1 MNTLW
6 VFGDSFSWDH
16 KIRFKIKPERK
27 NNNDQV
33 WLYIKE
39 HLNGEVFDSW
49 GEILS
54 RNLNLQYQN
63 HACFQT
69 GITLEHLNSG
79 NSNDS
84 ALNLLNHFCS
94 DFKKGDIVLFGFT
107 DVTRFDWAVSED
119 YIKTFHVA
127 DEEELVRKKTIEDIL
142 INRDEYSFTRYD
154 FLQKLKSIEALSDLV
169 GFDLWYWDW
178 SGTFTDY
185 VSEGRI
191 PNDRWIFYH
200 AHPNYRNYGWM
211 IWEDYK
217 AGPICWETD
226 YKNPDSHYGK
236 VGNQIHAEVLT
247 NFLKKNR

>member
-6 VFGDSFSWDH
+6 IFGDSFSWDH
-16 KIRFKIKPERK
+16 KIRFKTHPEVK
-27 NNNDQV
+27 NHNDQI

-54 RNLNLQYQN
+54 RNLNLNYIN
-63 HACFQT
+63 HACYQT
-69 GITLEHLNSG
+69 GIKLEHLAQG
-79 NSNDS
+79 NSNNS

-107 DVTRFDWAVSED
+107 DITRFDWATSEES
-119 YIKTFHVA
+119 INTFHVA
-127 DEEELVRKKTIEDIL
+127 DTDIVRKKTIEDIL
-142 INRDEYSFTRYD
+142 INRDEFPFARYD
-154 FLQKLKSIEALSDLV
+154 FLQKLKSFELLSDMV
-169 GFDLWYWDW
+169 GFELWYWDW

-185 VSEGRI
+185 INEGRI

-200 AHPNYRNYGWM
+200 AHPNYINYGHM

-217 AGPICWETD
+217 AGPICWETN
-226 YKNPDSHYGK
+226 YKNPDSHFGK
-236 VGNQIHAEVLT
+236 VGNQIHADVLT